1 MSLSNTL
8 SYGKWRQ
15 RLWPFQSFELKK
27 MLPLILIKFLASLNY
42 CILTSL
48 KSTLVVNSKGAG
60 AEVIPVLKG
69 WFVLPC
75 AIIVTLLYSKLSNVL
90 KRTTLFYTFL
100 GGFIFIIFLCGF
112 VLYPNMDAYSP
123 HESADNLSKL
133 FHGKFSHWIAVYRNW
148 IPSLIFIT
156 AELWGSV
163 IILLLF
169 WGFANQITTIEEAK
183 KSYTIYI
190 VGGDIGTILV
200 GPIIHLIT
208 TKLAPSNFTLTV
220 QLLSVILVTVGL
232 IIAGIYWWTNKY
244 VLSDKRFD
252 FPKSLDAPKKPS
264 QKPSLFQSLKHIAK
278 SKYLFHIAVLVIGYG
293 LAVNI
298 VEVTYLANLKLLY
311 PNHNDY
317 LSFYGAALSI
327 VGVTSLIVSLF
338 FCGGLLRS
346 AGWHFTA
353 QISPWVIGISG
364 VGFFLLVL
372 NQKSLAPIFNQF
384 GVNGLM
390 IIVLF
395 GAFQNILSKV
405 AKYSFFDPTKEMAY
419 IPLDPEEKVKGKAAI
434 DVVGSRLGKSGSS
447 WVQVGLIDTLGTT
460 SVLSITQFLIP
471 IIIATVVL
479 WSYSVK
485 QLSKMFNESPKT
497 VSTTS

>member
-1 MSLSNTL
+1 MSLSATQT
-8 SYGKWRQ
+8 YGKWRQ

-75 AIIVTLLYSKLSNVL
+75 AILITLLYSKLSNVM

-100 GGFIFIIFLCGF
+100 GGFVLTVFICGF
-112 VLYPNMDAYSP
+112 ILYPNIDTYSP
-123 HESADNLSKL
+123 HATADQLSH
-133 FHGKFSHWIAVYRNW
+133 FFQGKFSHWVAVYRNW

-169 WGFANQITTIEEAK
+169 WGFANQITTVDEAK
-183 KSYTIYI
+183 KSYTIYV
-190 VGGDIGTILV
+190 VGGDVGTILT
-200 GPIIHLIT
+200 GPLIHFIT
-208 TKLAPSNFTLTV
+208 TQLAPSNFTLTV
-220 QLLSVILVTVGL
+220 QLLSLIIVGVGGL
-232 IIAGIYWWTNKY
+232 IMGIYWWTNKY
-244 VLSDKRFD
+244 VLTDSRFS
-252 FPKSLDAPKKPS
+252 FPKSLDMNEKPK
-264 QKPSLFQSLKHIAK
+264 QKPGLMQSLKHIAK

-298 VEVTYLANLKLLY
+298 VEVTYLANLKALY

-317 LSFYGAALSI
+317 LSFYGNVLSI
-327 VGVTSLIVSLF
+327 VGITSLIVSLF
-338 FCGGLLRS
+338 VCGGVIRTL
-346 AGWHFTA
+346 GWHFTA
-353 QISPWVIGISG
+353 QISPWVIGITG
-364 VGFFLLVL
+364 VGFFLMVL
-372 NQKSLAPIFNQF
+372 NQKSLTPFFNQF
-384 GVNGLM
+384 GVNGLL

-395 GAFQNILSKV
+395 GAFQNIASKV

-419 IPLDPEEKVKGKAAI
+419 IPLDEDEKVKGKAAI

-447 WVQVGLIDTLGTT
+447 WIQVGLIDLIGTS
-460 SVLSITQFLIP
+460 SVLNITQYLIP
-471 IIIATVVL
+471 IVIATVIL

-485 QLSKMFNESPKT
+485 QLGKIFEESKEPASSLT
-497 VSTTS
+497 

>member
-1 MSLSNTL
+1 MSLSTTQT
-8 SYGKWRQ
+8 YGKWRQ

-27 MLPLILIKFLASLNY
+27 MLPLILIKFLVSLNY

-75 AIIVTLLYSKLSNVL
+75 AVLITLVYSKLSNVM

-100 GGFIFIIFLCGF
+100 GGFVFTVFLCGF
-112 VLYPNMDAYSP
+112 ILYPNMDLYSP
-123 HESADNLSKL
+123 HATADKL
-133 FHGKFSHWIAVYRNW
+133 TQLFQGKFGHWIAVYRNW
-148 IPSLIFIT
+148 LPSLIFIT

-169 WGFANQITTIEEAK
+169 WGFANQITTVEEAK
-183 KSYTIYI
+183 KSYTIYV
-190 VGGDIGTILV
+190 VGGDVGTILT
-200 GPIIHLIT
+200 GPLIHFIT

-220 QLLSVILVTVGL
+220 QLLSL
-232 IIAGIYWWTNKY
+232 IIVGVGALIMGIYWWTNKY
-244 VLSDKRFD
+244 VLTDSRFS
-252 FPKSLDAPKKPS
+252 FPKSLDLAEKPKK
-264 QKPSLFQSLKHIAK
+264 KPGLLQSLKHIMK

-298 VEVTYLANLKLLY
+298 VEVTYLANLKTLY
-311 PNHNDY
+311 PNHSDY
-317 LSFYGAALSI
+317 LSFYGTVLSI
-327 VGVTSLIVSLF
+327 VGTTSLIVSLF
-338 FCGGLLRS
+338 VCGGIIRS
-346 AGWHFTA
+346 LGWHFTA
-353 QISPWVIGISG
+353 QISPWVIGVTG
-364 VGFFLLVL
+364 VAFFLMVL
-372 NQKSLAPIFNQF
+372 NQKALAPFFNQF
-384 GVNGLM
+384 GVNALL

-395 GAFQNILSKV
+395 GAFQNIASKV

-419 IPLDPEEKVKGKAAI
+419 IPLDEDEKVKGKAAI

-447 WVQVGLIDTLGTT
+447 WIQVGLIDFLGTS
-460 SVLSITQFLIP
+460 SVLSITQYLIP
-471 IIIATVVL
+471 IVVATVIL

-485 QLSKMFNESPKT
+485 QLGKMFDDSKEP
-497 VSTTS
+497 VSTPA